1 MLVSRFFS
9 FPYNT
14 FLFYE
19 TKKNQKNVLAFVS
32 ASNLEI
38 LLSVQ
43 GKKLGLLPTIWKG
56 QLPENKRR
64 KKDSVSEET
73 FD

>member
-1 MLVSRFFS
+1 MKQ
-9 FPYNT
+9 
-14 FLFYE
+14 
-19 TKKNQKNVLAFVS
+19 KKKKKNVLVFVS

-38 LLSVQ
+38 LLSFK
-43 GKKLGLLPTIWKG
+43 GKKLGLLPAIWKG